1 MNLFSILTSFL
12 LLLSIPY
19 GYSEWDPDYLISR
32 SLLDGKHRDALER
45 PSFHD
50 LKTFI
55 LGYLKDSWCSQEKI
69 TLLMDLVFLER
80 PAICVEIGVFQGA
93 SLLPVAATLKY
104 LREDGEV
111 YAIDPW
117 SNQEAIRWMIEENF
131 HKAWW
136 ASVDLESVNR
146 SFQHMLEETEVE
158 AFCTII
164 RKPAEQATDRFK
176 SIDFLHLDGSLGREA
191 ALMDVLLYVPKV
203 KKGGYILV
211 SNILYTID
219 EYQPRLD
226 AFVAALDFCEIVC
239 GIDSSN
245 SVLLR
250 KT

>member
-1 MNLFSILTSFL
+1 MNLIRSLSALILMICTCCAQA
-12 LLLSIPY
+12 
-19 GYSEWDPDYLISR
+19 EWDPDYLISR
-32 SLLDGKHRDALER
+32 SLLDGKYREAFEKN
-45 PSFHD
+45 SFQEV
-50 LKTFI
+50 KAFV
-55 LGYLKDSWCSQEKI
+55 LGYLKNSWCSQEKI
-69 TLLMDLVFLER
+69 NLLMDLVFLER
-80 PAICVEIGVFQGA
+80 PVTCVEIGVFQGA
-93 SLLPVAATLKY
+93 SLLPIAATLKY

-117 SNQEAIRWMIEENF
+117 SNQEAIRWMVEENF

-136 ASVDLESVNR
+136 ASVDLEAVNQ
-146 SFQHMLEETEVE
+146 SFQYMLEETEVE

-164 RKPAEQATDRFK
+164 RKPAEQAADLFK

-211 SNILYTID
+211 SNVLYTID

-226 AFVAALDFCEIVC
+226 AFVAALDSCEIIC